1 MKILAITS
9 CPNGIAHTYMAAEN
23 LQKAGAKLGVEMKV
37 ETQGSIGVENQFTE
51 QDIREADGIIIA
63 ADKTVVKDRFVG
75 KKLLVVG
82 VQDGIRRPEELIQ
95 RMIKGDV
102 PVYQAQTKSAED
114 MTGEKKPKQ
123 NPIYRHLMNGV
134 SYMVPFIVIG
144 GLLIAVALTM
154 GGVKTPGGLVIPD
167 DSIWKTI
174 ESIGSAAFTFMVPI
188 LAGFIAMSI
197 ADRPGLAPGMVGGF
211 IAANGSFYGSE
222 AGAGFIGGIIAGF
235 LAGYVALAIKR
246 IKVPRSLQPIMPIIV
261 IPVLASLVVGLI
273 FVFVI
278 GAPVADLFEGL
289 TVWLAG
295 MQGTSSILL
304 ALILGAMISFDMG
317 GPVNKVAFL
326 FGSAM
331 IGEGNYEIM
340 GQIAVA
346 ICVPPIAMGLAA
358 MMNKRKF
365 TPAEREAGKATFT
378 MGLFGITEGAI
389 PFAAQDPL
397 RVIPSIMVGSMTGSV
412 IAMLGSVGDSV
423 AHGGPIVAVLGAVDH
438 VLMFF
443 IAVIAG
449 AAVSVIM
456 VSLLKKDVAAVTP
469 AVVGE
474 GAEAI
479 EDPAGAGESSR
490 VDAAA
495 PMAANS
501 AEVDSAV
508 INHGT
513 ATEVSAIRVEK
524 LTDIVTPDLINL
536 NLVGT
541 TQDAVI
547 DEMIG
552 VLERNGAI
560 RADGDFKEAILA
572 REQESSTGIGMN
584 IAIPHGK
591 SDAVLKPSVV
601 FGIQQD
607 GVDWKSLDGSEAKL
621 IFMIAVPRN
630 SKQNAHLKVLQMLS
644 RKLMDDDFREAL
656 LAVTTKEEAYR
667 LLDQVH

>member
-23 LQKAGAKLGVEMKV
+23 LQKAAAKLGIEMKV
-37 ETQGSIGVENQFTE
+37 ETQGSIGVENQLTE
-51 QDIREADGIIIA
+51 QEIREADGIIIA

-95 RMIKGDV
+95 RVMKGNV
-102 PVYQAQTKSAED
+102 PVYQAESRSAE
-114 MTGEKKPKQ
+114 GSSQENKPKQ

-144 GLLIAVALTM
+144 GLLIAIALTI
-154 GGVKTPGGLVIPD
+154 GGEKTPGGLVIPD
-167 DSIWKTI
+167 GSFWKTVQN
-174 ESIGSAAFTFMVPI
+174 IGSASFTFMIPI

-235 LAGYVALAIKR
+235 LAGYVALGIRK
-246 IKVPRSLQPIMPIIV
+246 IKVGRALQPIMPIII
-261 IPVLASLVVGLI
+261 IPVLASLIVGLI

-278 GAPVADLFEGL
+278 GAPVAQLFEAL
-289 TVWLAG
+289 TGWLAG

-340 GQIAVA
+340 GPIAVA
-346 ICVPPIAMGLAA
+346 ICIPPIGMGLAA
-358 MMNKRKF
+358 MINKRKF
-365 TPAEREAGKATFT
+365 APAEREAGKATFT

-397 RVIPSIMVGSMTGSV
+397 RVIPSIMVGSMVGSV
-412 IAMLGSVGDSV
+412 IAMLGNVGDKV

-443 IAVIAG
+443 IAVIVG
-449 AAVSVIM
+449 VAVSVVL
-456 VSLLKKDVAAVTP
+456 VSLLKKDIAATVTP
-469 AVVGE
+469 DVAG
-474 GAEAI
+474 
-479 EDPAGAGESSR
+479 GAGQSAITTTTAAAESSASTT
-490 VDAAA
+490 VTSNG
-495 PMAANS
+495 P
-501 AEVDSAV
+501 AV
-508 INHGT
+508 SSQDIH
-513 ATEVSAIRVEK
+513 IEK
-524 LTDIVTPDLINL
+524 LTNIVTMDLINL
-536 NLVGT
+536 ELEGT
-541 TQDAVI
+541 TRDAVV
-547 DEMIG
+547 DEMIEA
-552 VLERNGAI
+552 LERTGAVSS
-560 RADGDFKEAILA
+560 ASDFKQAILA
-572 REQESSTGIGMN
+572 REEEGSTGIGMN

-591 SDAVLKPSVV
+591 SEAVLKPSVV
-601 FGIQQD
+601 FGIKQG
-607 GVDWKSLDGSEAKL
+607 GVDWNSADGSEAKL

-630 SKQNAHLKVLQMLS
+630 SKENAHLKVLQMLS
-644 RKLMDDDFREAL
+644 RKLMDDHFREAL
-656 LAVTTKEEAYR
+656 LAVKTKEEAYQ

>member
-23 LQKAGAKLGVEMKV
+23 LQKAAAKLGIEMKV
-37 ETQGSIGVENQFTE
+37 ETQGSIGVENQLTE
-51 QDIREADGIIIA
+51 QEIREADGIIIA

-95 RMIKGDV
+95 RVMKGNV
-102 PVYQAQTKSAED
+102 PVYQAESRSAEASSQ
-114 MTGEKKPKQ
+114 ENKPKQ

-144 GLLIAVALTM
+144 GLLIAIALTI
-154 GGVKTPGGLVIPD
+154 GGEKTPGGLVIPD
-167 DSIWKTI
+167 GSFWKTVQD
-174 ESIGSAAFTFMVPI
+174 IGSASFTFMIPI

-197 ADRPGLAPGMVGGF
+197 ADRPGLAPGMIGGF

-235 LAGYVALAIKR
+235 LAGYVALGIRK
-246 IKVPRSLQPIMPIIV
+246 IKVGRALQPIMPIII
-261 IPVLASLVVGLI
+261 IPVLASLIVGLI

-278 GAPVADLFEGL
+278 GAPVAQLFEAL
-289 TVWLAG
+289 TGWLAG

-340 GQIAVA
+340 GPIAVA
-346 ICVPPIAMGLAA
+346 ICIPPIGMGLAA
-358 MMNKRKF
+358 MINKRKF
-365 TPAEREAGKATFT
+365 APEEREAGKATFT

-397 RVIPSIMVGSMTGSV
+397 RVIPSIMVGSMVGSV
-412 IAMLGSVGDSV
+412 IAMLGNVGDKV

-443 IAVIAG
+443 IAVIVG
-449 AAVSVIM
+449 VAVSVVLI
-456 VSLLKKDVAAVTP
+456 SLLKKDIAATVTP
-469 AVVGE
+469 DVAGE
-474 GAEAI
+474 GM
-479 EDPAGAGESSR
+479 PGYSTTGAGQSAITTTAAAESSASTT
-490 VDAAA
+490 VTNNG
-495 PMAANS
+495 P
-501 AEVDSAV
+501 V
-508 INHGT
+508 
-513 ATEVSAIRVEK
+513 VSSQAIHIEK
-524 LTDIVTPDLINL
+524 LTDIVTMDLINL
-536 NLVGT
+536 DLEGT
-541 TQDAVI
+541 TRDAVV

-552 VLERNGAI
+552 ALERTGAVSS
-560 RADGDFKEAILA
+560 ASDFKQAILA
-572 REQESSTGIGMN
+572 REEEGSTGIGMN

-591 SDAVLKPSVV
+591 SEAVLKPSVV
-601 FGIQQD
+601 FGIKQG
-607 GVDWKSLDGSEAKL
+607 GVDWNSADGSEAKL

-630 SKQNAHLKVLQMLS
+630 SKENAHLKVLQMLS
-644 RKLMDDDFREAL
+644 RKLMDDHFRETL
-656 LAVTTKEEAYR
+656 LAVVSKEEAYQ

>member
-23 LQKAGAKLGVEMKV
+23 LQKAAAKLGIEMKV
-37 ETQGSIGVENQFTE
+37 ETQGSIGVENQLTE
-51 QDIREADGIIIA
+51 QEIREADGIIIA

-95 RMIKGDV
+95 RVMKGNV
-102 PVYQAQTKSAED
+102 PVYQAESRASEASSQEN
-114 MTGEKKPKQ
+114 KPKQ

-144 GLLIAVALTM
+144 GLLIAIALTI
-154 GGVKTPGGLVIPD
+154 GGEKTPGGLVIPD
-167 DSIWKTI
+167 GSFWKTVQD
-174 ESIGSAAFTFMVPI
+174 IGSASFTFMIPI

-235 LAGYVALAIKR
+235 LAGYVALGIRKM
-246 IKVPRSLQPIMPIIV
+246 KVGRALQPIMPIII
-261 IPVLASLVVGLI
+261 IPVLSSLIVGLI
-273 FVFVI
+273 FVFII
-278 GAPVADLFEGL
+278 GSPVAQLFEAL
-289 TVWLAG
+289 TGWLAG

-340 GQIAVA
+340 GPIAVA
-346 ICVPPIAMGLAA
+346 ICIPPIGMGLAA
-358 MMNKRKF
+358 MINKRKF
-365 TPAEREAGKATFT
+365 APAEREAGKATFT

-397 RVIPSIMVGSMTGSV
+397 RVIPSIMAGSMVGSA
-412 IAMLGSVGDSV
+412 IAMLGNVGDKV
-423 AHGGPIVAVLGAVDH
+423 AHGGPIVAILGAVDN
-438 VLMFF
+438 VFMFF
-443 IAVIAG
+443 IAVIVG
-449 AAVSVIM
+449 AAVSVIL
-456 VSLLKKDVAAVTP
+456 VSLLKRDIATANPAVAGEETSGNSAAVTEQSTMTTT
-469 AVVGE
+469 A
-474 GAEAI
+474 A
-479 EDPAGAGESSR
+479 ESS
-490 VDAAA
+490 A
-495 PMAANS
+495 S
-501 AEVDSAV
+501 AIAYNEP
-508 INHGT
+508 
-513 ATEVSAIRVEK
+513 EVSSQAIHIEK
-524 LTDIVTPDLINL
+524 LTDIVTMDLINL
-536 NLVGT
+536 DLEGT

-552 VLERNGAI
+552 ALERNGAVSS
-560 RADGDFKEAILA
+560 ASGFKQAILD
-572 REQESSTGIGMN
+572 REKESSTGIGMN

-591 SDAVLKPSVV
+591 SEAVLKPSVV
-601 FGIQQD
+601 FGVKRS
-607 GVDWKSLDGSEAKL
+607 GVDWKSMDGSEAKL

-630 SKQNAHLKVLQMLS
+630 SKDNAHLKVLQMLS
-644 RKLMDDDFREAL
+644 RKLMDDHFREAL
-656 LAVTTKEEAYR
+656 LAVTTKEDAYQ
-667 LLDQVH
+667 LLTQVH

>member
-23 LQKAGAKLGVEMKV
+23 LQRAAAKLGIEMKV
-37 ETQGSIGVENQFTE
+37 ETQGSIGVENELTE

-75 KKLLVVG
+75 KKLLEVG
-82 VQDGIRRPEELIQ
+82 VQEGIRHPEELIQ
-95 RMIKGDV
+95 RVISGDV
-102 PVYQAQTKSAED
+102 PVYRAQLRSAED
-114 MTGEKKPKQ
+114 IKQEKKSKQ
-123 NPIYRHLMNGV
+123 NPVYRHLMNGV

-144 GLLIAVALTM
+144 GLLIAIALTL
-154 GGVKTPGGLVIPD
+154 GGQKTPGGLVIPEG
-167 DSIWKTI
+167 SFWKTI
-174 ESIGSAAFTFMVPI
+174 QDVGGAAFTFMVPI

-235 LAGYVALAIKR
+235 LAGYVALGIKKL
-246 IKVPRSLQPIMPIIV
+246 KVPRALQPIMPIIV
-261 IPVLASLVVGLI
+261 IPILASLIVGLI

-278 GAPVADLFEGL
+278 GSPIAQLFEAL
-289 TVWLAG
+289 TGWLAG

-340 GQIAVA
+340 GPIAAA
-346 ICVPPIAMGLAA
+346 ICIPPIGMGLAA
-358 MMNKRKF
+358 MINKRKF
-365 TPAEREAGKATFT
+365 ERSEREAGKASFT

-412 IAMLGSVGDSV
+412 IAMLGHVGDRV

-443 IAVIAG
+443 IAVIVG
-449 AAVSVIM
+449 AAVTVGMI
-456 VSLLKKDVAAVTP
+456 SLLKKDIGAP
-469 AVVGE
+469 AV
-474 GAEAI
+474 
-479 EDPAGAGESSR
+479 AGEAALGSPASS
-490 VDAAA
+490 AAKGVETEPVTA
-495 PMAANS
+495 S
-501 AEVDSAV
+501 LSAV
-508 INHGT
+508 VPT
-513 ATEVSAIRVEK
+513 PVSTGSAQERTGDEAPAVHIEK
-524 LTDIVTPDLINL
+524 LTDILTMDLIDL
-536 NLVGT
+536 DLAGDSR
-541 TQDAVI
+541 DAVI
-547 DEMIG
+547 DEMIET
-552 VLERNGAI
+552 LERNGAV
-560 RADGDFKEAILA
+560 RSAGDFKKAILA
-572 REQESSTGIGMN
+572 REEESSTGIGLN

-601 FGIQQD
+601 FGIKQN

-621 IFMIAVPRN
+621 IFMIAVPRS
-630 SKQNAHLKVLQMLS
+630 SKENAHLKVLQMLS
-644 RKLMDDDFREAL
+644 RKLMDDSFREAL
-656 LAVTTKEEAYR
+656 LAVKTKEEAYR